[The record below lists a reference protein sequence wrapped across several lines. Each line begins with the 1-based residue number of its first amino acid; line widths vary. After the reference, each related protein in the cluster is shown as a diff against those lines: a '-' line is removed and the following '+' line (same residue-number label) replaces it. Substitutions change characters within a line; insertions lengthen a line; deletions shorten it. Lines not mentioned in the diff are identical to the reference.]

1 MYIET
6 IKERLKERCLASL
19 EQAGRDKKKIRLAL
33 YGLMD
38 ELGAAA
44 GRDNWSA
51 EYKDYL
57 FTEMKAALLET
68 LQDSVAAEEY
78 EWAAG
83 IFKLRLLSGE
93 R

>member
-1 MYIET
+1 
-6 IKERLKERCLASL
+6 
-19 EQAGRDKKKIRLAL
+19 
-33 YGLMD
+33 
-38 ELGAAA
+38 
-44 GRDNWSA
+44 
-51 EYKDYL
+51 
-57 FTEMKAALLET
+57 MKAALLET